1 MPRWLSKYRASGV
14 QYEALSLR
22 NFAGLRDAGA
32 MRRTGVSL
40 DHGPH
45 GGRTSPR
52 PPGNTVPARDPRS
65 GWFSSLPFVAACVS
79 LALGTLVLFGWAFE
93 IPAITGIL
101 PGISAVKASA
111 ATSFILGGASL
122 LMLLRGAGAFLWA
135 RLFAAG
141 LLVLMGVT
149 WIGHLLAEAGLM
161 TIEPVRMGL
170 HAALG
175 FTLQGIALLLL
186 TKPRSEERSK
196 GAETALGAAFVGWA
210 GLIVYTYS
218 VGLNSWES
226 VSRMVFTSLGV
237 TVLGLGTAA
246 VDEIGPLRVLR
257 SEGPGGVLARYLVP
271 FVAVAPFVLGWIHLV
286 GRRAEWYEP
295 TIGAAV
301 LTIATT
307 VLFAFLVV
315 TYASRL
321 DRSEERR
328 HSAERV
334 LRESSEF
341 NTQIVASAQ
350 EGIVVVDEHRRCV
363 LWNPFMERLTGIP
376 AKDVVGKLL
385 VEATSFGVLSE
396 LDSMDRALAG
406 QHVEGDVERPD
417 PSGSSAWLLVTHT
430 PLKNSDGGIR
440 GAIITIHD
448 ITELKRAEEALRES
462 QKRTSTAL
470 ASLGVGVWEIDL
482 ETRAVVWTEN
492 ASPLLAASPD
502 AIRTLADIV
511 ERMHADDREEA
522 SSAMERAITTKS
534 GFDVESRVVSPD
546 GGMRWMRS
554 AGRVIA
560 DPAESH
566 ERLIGVTVDVTGR
579 HLLEAQFRQA
589 QKMEAVGQLAGGVA
603 HDFNNL
609 LTAILGYAALV
620 KEGMNDPG
628 RRRNVDEVVKAATR
642 ATALTRQLLA
652 FSRQEVPEVTVLN
665 ANEVVTDL
673 LDMLRRLIGEHMTL
687 TTNLSEELDSIRTD
701 RGQLEQVVVNL
712 VVNARDAM
720 PKGGGIRV
728 ETANLRLDS
737 GLGAHSGQIP
747 AGDYVTLSV
756 SDTGV
761 GMSDD
766 VRSQLFKPFFTTKDR
781 GKGTGLGL
789 ATVHGIVTG
798 AHGYIAVESEL
809 GKGSTFRVYLPRVA
823 DAVDEPLAPSAEPVV
838 ITEEC
843 ARSSVLIVED
853 EEAVRYLSRVI
864 LERAGHR
871 VYEASTPEQAE
882 SLISDV
888 GQVDVLV
895 ADVMLPGGRGPD
907 LFERL
912 RVKYPALRVVFMS
925 GYLDEDVLEGA
936 QVDPAMRFIQK
947 PFAADAL
954 LGSVATLLDTAGAS

>member
-1 MPRWLSKYRASGV
+1 
-14 QYEALSLR
+14 
-22 NFAGLRDAGA
+22 
-32 MRRTGVSL
+32 L
-40 DHGPH
+40 DHGPL
-45 GGRTSPR
+45 GGRTSASL
-52 PPGNTVPARDPRS
+52 PGISVPIRDPRS
-65 GWFSSLPFVAACVS
+65 GWFSSLPLLAAFIS
-79 LALGTLVLFGWAFE
+79 LALGSLVLFGWAFQIE
-93 IPAITGIL
+93 GITRLI
-101 PGISAVKASA
+101 PGITAVKASA

-122 LMLLRGAGAFLWA
+122 LMLLRGPGSYLWA
-135 RLFAAG
+135 RLFASG

-149 WIGHLLAEAGLM
+149 WIGHLLAEAGVM

-170 HAALG
+170 YAALG
-175 FTLQGIALLLL
+175 FSLQGIALLLL
-186 TKPRSEERSK
+186 TNPRSDGRSK
-196 GAETALGAAFVGWA
+196 GGGTALAAAFVGWA

-218 VGLNSWES
+218 VGLYSWES
-226 VSRMVFTSLGV
+226 VARMVFTSLGV

-246 VDEIGPLRVLR
+246 VDQVGGPLRVLR

-271 FVAVAPFVLGWIHLV
+271 FVAITPFVLGWIHLV

-295 TIGAAV
+295 TIGVAV
-301 LTIATT
+301 LTIAST

-376 AKDVVGKLL
+376 AHEVVGKPLAQ
-385 VEATSFGVLSE
+385 ATAFGVLSE
-396 LDSMDRALAG
+396 LESMDRALAG

-417 PSGSSAWLLVTHT
+417 ASGNSAWLLVTHT
-430 PLKNSDGGIR
+430 PLKNTDGGIR

-470 ASLGVGVWEIDL
+470 ASLGVGVWEVDL
-482 ETRAVVWTEN
+482 ETREVVWTEN
-492 ASPLLAASPD
+492 ASPLLASSPD

-511 ERMHADDREEA
+511 ERMHPDDRAEA
-522 SSAMERAITTKS
+522 TTALERAITTKS
-534 GFDVESRVVSPD
+534 GFDLESRVVLPD
-546 GGMRWMRS
+546 GGIRWMRS
-554 AGRVIA
+554 AGHVIA
-560 DPAESH
+560 DPPGSH

-579 HLLEAQFRQA
+579 HLLEAQFLQA

-628 RRRNVDEVVKAATR
+628 RRKNVDEVVKAATR

-687 TTNLSEELDSIRTD
+687 TTNLADEPDSIRTD
-701 RGQLEQVVVNL
+701 RGQLEQVIVNL

-720 PKGGGIRV
+720 PKGGGIRIN
-728 ETANLRLDS
+728 TANVRVDAGVS
-737 GLGAHSGQIP
+737 AHGGQIV
-747 AGDYVTLSV
+747 AGDYMLLSV
-756 SDTGV
+756 TDAGV
-761 GMSDD
+761 GMTDE
-766 VRSQLFKPFFTTKDR
+766 VRSQLFKPFFTTKGR

-789 ATVHGIVTG
+789 ATVHGIVTA
-798 AHGYIAVESEL
+798 AHGHIAVESEL
-809 GKGSTFRVYLPRVA
+809 GKGSTFSVYLPRVA
-823 DAVDEPLAPSAEPVV
+823 DPARERLAPIVEPAARADD
-838 ITEEC
+838 C
-843 ARSSVLIVED
+843 PRSSVLIVED

-882 SLISDV
+882 SLLFDV

-907 LFERL
+907 LFARL
-912 RVKYPALRVVFMS
+912 RVRYPALRVVFMS
-925 GYLDEDVLEGA
+925 GYLDEDIMEGA
-936 QVDPAMRFIQK
+936 HVDSAMRFIQK
-947 PFAADAL
+947 PFAAEAL
-954 LGSVATLLDTAGAS
+954 LGSVATLLDTAGSGG

>member
-1 MPRWLSKYRASGV
+1 
-14 QYEALSLR
+14 
-22 NFAGLRDAGA
+22 
-32 MRRTGVSL
+32 
-40 DHGPH
+40 
-45 GGRTSPR
+45 
-52 PPGNTVPARDPRS
+52 
-65 GWFSSLPFVAACVS
+65 
-79 LALGTLVLFGWAFE
+79 LVLIGWVFD
-93 IPAITGIL
+93 IPAIAGLL

-122 LMLLRGAGAFLWA
+122 LMLLRGAGSFLWA

-149 WIGHLLAEAGLM
+149 WIGHVLAEAGLM
-161 TIEPVRMGL
+161 TIEPVRLGL

-196 GAETALGAAFVGWA
+196 GAETALAAAFVGWA

-246 VDEIGPLRVLR
+246 VDEVGPLRVLR

-295 TIGAAV
+295 AVGAAV

-307 VLFAFLVV
+307 VLFAFLVLK
-315 TYASRL
+315 YALRL

-363 LWNPFMERLTGIP
+363 LWNPFMERLTGIR
-376 AKDVVGKLL
+376 AQDVVGKPLN
-385 VEATSFGVLSE
+385 EATSFGVLSE
-396 LDSMDRALAG
+396 LDSMERALAG
-406 QHVEGDVERPD
+406 DHVEGDVERSD
-417 PSGSSAWLLVTHT
+417 PYGNSAWLLVTHT
-430 PLKNSDGGIR
+430 PLKNADGGIR
-440 GAIITIHD
+440 GAIIIIHD

-462 QKRTSTAL
+462 QKRTSAAL
-470 ASLGVGVWEIDL
+470 AALGVGVWEVDL
-482 ETRAVVWTEN
+482 DTREVVWTEN
-492 ASPLLAASPD
+492 ASPLLASSPD

-511 ERMHADDREEA
+511 ERMHPDDRDDA
-522 SSAMERAITTKS
+522 SSAMERAIAGKN
-534 GFDVESRVVSPD
+534 GFDVESRVVLPD
-546 GGMRWMRS
+546 GGIRWMRS
-554 AGRVIA
+554 AGRIIA
-560 DPAESH
+560 DPAGTH

-579 HLLEAQFRQA
+579 HVLEAQFLQA

-620 KEGMNDPG
+620 KEGMSDPG

-665 ANEVVTDL
+665 ANDVVTDL

-687 TTNLSEELDSIRTD
+687 TTNLADDVHSIRTD

-720 PKGGGIRV
+720 PKGGSIQITTSNV
-728 ETANLRLDS
+728 HLDS
-737 GLGAHSGQIP
+737 GSTVHGSQMP
-747 AGDYVTLSV
+747 PGDYLMLAIADS
-756 SDTGV
+756 GV
-761 GMSDD
+761 GMSEE
-766 VRSQLFKPFFTTKDR
+766 VRKQLFKPFFTTKDR

-789 ATVHGIVTG
+789 ATVHGIVSG
-798 AHGYIAVESEL
+798 AHGYIAVESEV
-809 GKGSTFRVYLPRVA
+809 GKGSTFRVYLPRVVEPA
-823 DAVDEPLAPSAEPVV
+823 GEPLAPSVEPAALAVDYP
-838 ITEEC
+838 
-843 ARSSVLIVED
+843 RSSVLIVED

-871 VYEASTPEQAE
+871 VYEASTPDQAE
-882 SLISDV
+882 SLLSDV

-912 RVKYPALRVVFMS
+912 RTKNPSLRVVFMS

-936 QVDPAMRFIQK
+936 QFDPAMRFIQK
-947 PFAADAL
+947 PFAAEAL
-954 LGSVATLLDTAGAS
+954 LGSVATLLDAAGSGG

>member
-1 MPRWLSKYRASGV
+1 M
-14 QYEALSLR
+14 
-22 NFAGLRDAGA
+22 
-32 MRRTGVSL
+32 
-40 DHGPH
+40 DHGPL
-45 GGRTSPR
+45 GGRTAAS
-52 PPGNTVPARDPRS
+52 PPGISVHVRDPRS
-65 GWFSSLPFVAACVS
+65 GWFSSLPLLAAFIS
-79 LALGTLVLFGWAFE
+79 LALGGLVLFGWAFQIE
-93 IPAITGIL
+93 TIARLI
-101 PGISAVKASA
+101 PGITAVKASA
-111 ATSFILGGASL
+111 ATSFVLGGASL
-122 LMLLRGAGAFLWA
+122 LMLLLGPGSYLLA
-135 RLFAAG
+135 RFFAAG

-149 WIGHLLAEAGLM
+149 WISHVLAEAGIM
-161 TIEPVRMGL
+161 TIEPVRMEFY
-170 HAALG
+170 AALG

-186 TKPRSEERSK
+186 TSTRPEGRSK
-196 GAETALGAAFVGWA
+196 GGGTALAAAFVGWA

-218 VGLNSWES
+218 VGLYSWES
-226 VSRMVFTSLGV
+226 VARMVFTSLGV

-246 VDEIGPLRVLR
+246 VDQGGPLRVLR
-257 SEGPGGVLARYLVP
+257 SDGPGGVLARYLVP
-271 FVAVAPFVLGWIHLV
+271 FVAIAPFVLGWIHLV
-286 GRRAEWYEP
+286 GRRAGWYEP
-295 TIGAAV
+295 TIGVAV
-301 LTIATT
+301 LTIAST
-307 VLFAFLVV
+307 VLFAFIVV

-350 EGIVVVDEHRRCV
+350 EGIVVVDEQRRCV

-376 AKDVVGKLL
+376 AHDVVGRPLAQ
-385 VEATSFGVLSE
+385 ATSFGVLSE
-396 LDSMDRALAG
+396 LESMERALAG
-406 QHVEGDVERPD
+406 HHVEGDVERPD
-417 PSGSSAWLLVTHT
+417 SSGSSAWLLVTHT
-430 PLKNSDGGIR
+430 PLKNTDGDIR

-448 ITELKRAEEALRES
+448 ITELKRAEDALRES

-470 ASLGVGVWEIDL
+470 ASLGVGVWEVDL
-482 ETRAVVWTEN
+482 ERRAVVWTEN
-492 ASPLLAASPD
+492 ASPLLASSPD

-511 ERMHADDREEA
+511 ERMHPDDRAETT
-522 SSAMERAITTKS
+522 SAIDRAIATKG
-534 GFDVESRVVSPD
+534 GFDLESRVVVPD
-546 GGMRWMRS
+546 GGIRWMRS

-560 DPAESH
+560 DPPGSH

-579 HLLEAQFRQA
+579 HLLEAQFLQA

-620 KEGMNDPG
+620 KEGMNDPS

-665 ANEVVTDL
+665 ANEIVTDL
-673 LDMLRRLIGEHMTL
+673 HDMLRRLIGEHMTL
-687 TTNLSEELDSIRTD
+687 TTALADELDSIRTD
-701 RGQLEQVVVNL
+701 RGQLEQVIVNL

-720 PKGGGIRV
+720 PKGGGICIK
-728 ETANLRLDS
+728 TANVHVDADVS
-737 GLGAHSGQIP
+737 AHGGQIA
-747 AGDYVTLSV
+747 AGDYVMLSV
-756 SDTGV
+756 TDAGV
-761 GMSDD
+761 GMSEE
-766 VRSQLFKPFFTTKDR
+766 VRKQLFRPFFTTKDR

-789 ATVHGIVTG
+789 ATVHGIVTA
-798 AHGYIAVESEL
+798 AHGHIAVESEP

-823 DAVDEPLAPSAEPVV
+823 DAAHERLVPSVEPITLADDSP
-838 ITEEC
+838 
-843 ARSSVLIVED
+843 RSSVLIVED

-871 VYEASTPEQAE
+871 VYEAATPEQAE
-882 SLISDV
+882 ALISDV

-912 RVKYPALRVVFMS
+912 RVRYPALRVVFMS

-936 QVDPAMRFIQK
+936 ETDPAMRFIQK
-947 PFAADAL
+947 PFAAEAL
-954 LGSVATLLDTAGAS
+954 LGSVATLLDTAGSGG

>member
-1 MPRWLSKYRASGV
+1 
-14 QYEALSLR
+14 
-22 NFAGLRDAGA
+22 
-32 MRRTGVSL
+32 L
-40 DHGPH
+40 DHGPL
-45 GGRTSPR
+45 GGRTAHS
-52 PPGNTVPARDPRS
+52 PPGISAHVRDPRS
-65 GWFSSLPFVAACVS
+65 GWFSFLPSVAALVS
-79 LALGTLVLFGWAFE
+79 LILGGVVLVGWAFE
-93 IPAITGIL
+93 IEGVTRFL
-101 PGISAVKASA
+101 PGITAMKASA
-111 ATSFILGGASL
+111 ATSFVLGGAAL
-122 LMLLRGAGAFLWA
+122 MMLLRGTGAYLWA
-135 RLFAAG
+135 RLFACG

-149 WIGHLLAEAGLM
+149 WVGHLLAEAGIM

-175 FTLQGIALLLL
+175 FTLQGVALLLL
-186 TKPRSEERSK
+186 TKPRAEGRSK
-196 GAETALGAAFVGWA
+196 GGEMALAAAFVGWT

-218 VGLNSWES
+218 VGLYSWES
-226 VSRMVFTSLGV
+226 VSQMVFTSLGV

-246 VDEIGPLRVLR
+246 VDDIGGPLRVLR
-257 SEGPGGVLARYLVP
+257 SDGPGGVLARYLVP
-271 FVAVAPFVLGWIHLV
+271 FVALAPFVLGWIHLV

-295 TIGAAV
+295 QIGVAV

-307 VLFAFLVV
+307 VLFTFIVV
-315 TYASRL
+315 MYASRL

-363 LWNPFMERLTGIP
+363 LWNPFMERLTGI
-376 AKDVVGKLL
+376 AAQDVVGKPL
-385 VEATSFGVLSE
+385 VQATSFGVLSE
-396 LDSMDRALAG
+396 LDSMERALAG

-417 PSGSSAWLLVTHT
+417 SSGSSAWLLVTHT
-430 PLKNSDGGIR
+430 PLKNTHGGIR

-470 ASLGVGVWEIDL
+470 ASLGVGVWEVDL
-482 ETRAVVWTEN
+482 DTRAVVWTEN
-492 ASPLLAASPD
+492 ASPLLASEPD

-511 ERMHADDREEA
+511 ERLHPDDRAEA
-522 SSAMERAITTKS
+522 TTAIERATATKS
-534 GFDVESRVVSPD
+534 GFDLESRVVLPD
-546 GGMRWMRS
+546 GGIRWMRS

-560 DPAESH
+560 DPAGSH
-566 ERLIGVTVDVTGR
+566 DRLIGVTVDVTGR
-579 HLLEAQFRQA
+579 HLLEAQFLQA

-665 ANEVVTDL
+665 PNEVVTDL

-687 TTNLSEELDSIRTD
+687 TTNLADDLDSIRTD

-720 PKGGGIRV
+720 PKGGGICI
-728 ETANLRLDS
+728 ETAHTHLETGVSAN
-737 GLGAHSGQIP
+737 GGQVAP
-747 AGDYVTLSV
+747 GDYVMIAV
-756 SDTGV
+756 SDSGV
-761 GMSDD
+761 GMSSE
-766 VRSQLFKPFFTTKDR
+766 VQAQLFKPFFTTKDR

-789 ATVHGIVTG
+789 ATVHGIVTN
-798 AHGYIAVESEL
+798 AHGYIAVESEI
-809 GKGSTFRVYLPRVA
+809 GRGSTFRVYLPRVA
-823 DAVDEPLAPSAEPVV
+823 NAVRERLVPSAEPVV
-838 ITEEC
+838 LTTEGP
-843 ARSSVLIVED
+843 RSSVLIVED

-882 SLISDV
+882 SLMSEV
-888 GQVDVLV
+888 EQVDVLV

-907 LFERL
+907 LFARL
-912 RVKYPALRVVFMS
+912 RVRYPALRVVFMS

-936 QVDPAMRFIQK
+936 EADPAMRFIQK

-954 LGSVATLLDTAGAS
+954 LGSVSRLLDAAGSGG

>member
-1 MPRWLSKYRASGV
+1 
-14 QYEALSLR
+14 
-22 NFAGLRDAGA
+22 
-32 MRRTGVSL
+32 L
-40 DHGPH
+40 DHGPL
-45 GGRTSPR
+45 GGRTAVSSP
-52 PPGNTVPARDPRS
+52 GISVHVRDPGS
-65 GWFSSLPFVAACVS
+65 GWLSSLPFVAALVS
-79 LALGTLVLFGWAFE
+79 LVLGGLVLVGWAFE
-93 IPAITGIL
+93 IERATRLL
-101 PGISAVKASA
+101 PGITAMKASA
-111 ATSFILGGASL
+111 ATSLVLGGAAL
-122 LMLLRGAGAFLWA
+122 LMLLRGSGAYLWA
-135 RLFAAG
+135 RLFGCG

-149 WIGHLLAEAGLM
+149 WIGHVLARAGIM
-161 TIEPVRMGL
+161 TTEPVRMGL
-170 HAALG
+170 LAALG
-175 FTLQGIALLLL
+175 FTLQGISLLLL
-186 TKPRSEERSK
+186 TNPRSQGRSK
-196 GAETALGAAFVGWA
+196 GGETALAAAFVGWA
-210 GLIVYTYS
+210 SLIVYTYG
-218 VGLNSWES
+218 VGLYSWAS
-226 VSRMVFTSLGV
+226 VSQMVFTSLGI

-246 VDEIGPLRVLR
+246 VDQSGGPLRVLR
-257 SEGPGGVLARYLVP
+257 SDGPGGVLARYMVP
-271 FVAVAPFVLGWIHLV
+271 FVAIAPFVLGWIHVL

-307 VLFAFLVV
+307 VLFTFIVV

-328 HSAERV
+328 QSAERV

-376 AKDVVGKLL
+376 APEVVGKPL
-385 VEATSFGVLSE
+385 VQATSFGVLSE
-396 LDSMDRALAG
+396 LDSMERALAG
-406 QHVEGDVERPD
+406 QHIEGDVERPD

-430 PLKNSDGGIR
+430 PLKNADGGIR

-470 ASLGVGVWEIDL
+470 ASLGVGVWEVDL
-482 ETRAVVWTEN
+482 DTRAVVWTEN
-492 ASPLLAASPD
+492 ASPLLASSPD

-511 ERMHADDREEA
+511 ERLHPDDRAEA
-522 SSAMERAITTKS
+522 TAAIDRAIGTKS
-534 GFDVESRVVSPD
+534 GFDLESRMVLPD
-546 GGMRWMRS
+546 GGIRWMRS
-554 AGRVIA
+554 AGRVLA

-579 HLLEAQFRQA
+579 HLLEAQFLQA

-609 LTAILGYAALV
+609 LTAILGYATLV
-620 KEGMNDPG
+620 KEGLNDPV

-687 TTNLSEELDSIRTD
+687 TANLADDLDSIRTD

-720 PKGGGIRV
+720 PKGGDIRI
-728 ETANLRLDS
+728 ETAHVLVEAGIKAYN
-737 GLGAHSGQIP
+737 GQI
-747 AGDYVTLSV
+747 ANGDYVMIAVADS
-756 SDTGV
+756 GI
-761 GMSDD
+761 GMSEG

-789 ATVHGIVTG
+789 ATVHGIVTA
-798 AHGYIAVESEL
+798 AHGYIAVESEV

-823 DAVDEPLAPSAEPVV
+823 DPVGERLVPTAEPAML
-838 ITEEC
+838 T
-843 ARSSVLIVED
+843 ADPRGSSVLIVED
-853 EEAVRYLSRVI
+853 EEAVRYVSRVI

-882 SLISDV
+882 SVMSEV

-907 LFERL
+907 LFARL
-912 RVKYPALRVVFMS
+912 RVRYPALRVVFMS
-925 GYLDEDVLEGA
+925 GYLDEDVLVGA
-936 QVDPAMRFIQK
+936 ETDPAMRFIQK

-954 LGSVATLLDTAGAS
+954 LGSVSRLLDAAGS

>member
-1 MPRWLSKYRASGV
+1 M
-14 QYEALSLR
+14 
-22 NFAGLRDAGA
+22 
-32 MRRTGVSL
+32 
-40 DHGPH
+40 DHGPL
-45 GGRTSPR
+45 GGRTAAS
-52 PPGNTVPARDPRS
+52 PPGISVHVRDPRS
-65 GWFSSLPFVAACVS
+65 GWFSSLPLLAAFIS
-79 LALGTLVLFGWAFE
+79 LALGALVLFGWAFQIE
-93 IPAITGIL
+93 AITRLI
-101 PGISAVKASA
+101 PGITAVKASA

-122 LMLLRGAGAFLWA
+122 LMLLRGPGSYLWA

-149 WIGHLLAEAGLM
+149 WIGHVLAEAGIM
-161 TIEPVRMGL
+161 TIEPVRMGFY
-170 HAALG
+170 AALG

-186 TKPRSEERSK
+186 TNTRPEGRSK
-196 GAETALGAAFVGWA
+196 GGGTALAAAFVGWA

-218 VGLNSWES
+218 VGIYSWES

-246 VDEIGPLRVLR
+246 VDQSGPLRVLR
-257 SEGPGGVLARYLVP
+257 SDGPGGVLARYLVP
-271 FVAVAPFVLGWIHLV
+271 FVAIAPFVLGWIHLV
-286 GRRAEWYEP
+286 GRRAGWYEP
-295 TIGAAV
+295 TIGVAV
-301 LTIATT
+301 LTIAST
-307 VLFAFLVV
+307 VLFAFIVV

-350 EGIVVVDEHRRCV
+350 EGIVVVDEQRRCV
-363 LWNPFMERLTGIP
+363 LWNPFMERLTGVP
-376 AKDVVGKLL
+376 AHDVVGRPLAQ
-385 VEATSFGVLSE
+385 ATSFGVLSE
-396 LDSMDRALAG
+396 LESMERALAG
-406 QHVEGDVERPD
+406 HHVEGDVERPD
-417 PSGSSAWLLVTHT
+417 SSGSSAWLLVTHT
-430 PLKNSDGGIR
+430 PLKNTDGDIR

-448 ITELKRAEEALRES
+448 ITELKRAEDALRES

-470 ASLGVGVWEIDL
+470 ASLGVGVWEVDL
-482 ETRAVVWTEN
+482 ERRAVVWTEN
-492 ASPLLAASPD
+492 ASPLLASSPD
-502 AIRTLADIV
+502 PIRTLADIV
-511 ERMHADDREEA
+511 ERMHPDDRAETT
-522 SSAMERAITTKS
+522 SAIDRAIATKG
-534 GFDVESRVVSPD
+534 GFDLESRVVVPD
-546 GGMRWMRS
+546 GGIRWMRS

-560 DPAESH
+560 DPPGSH

-579 HLLEAQFRQA
+579 HLLEAQFLQA

-620 KEGMNDPG
+620 KEGMNDPS
-628 RRRNVDEVVKAATR
+628 RRRNVDQVVKAATR

-665 ANEVVTDL
+665 ANEIVTDL

-687 TTNLSEELDSIRTD
+687 TTNLADQLDSIRTD
-701 RGQLEQVVVNL
+701 RGQLEQVIVNL

-720 PKGGGIRV
+720 PKGGGIRID
-728 ETANLRLDS
+728 TANVHVDA
-737 GLGAHSGQIP
+737 GASAHGGPIA
-747 AGDYVTLSV
+747 AGDYVMLSV
-756 SDTGV
+756 TDAGV
-761 GMSDD
+761 GMSEE
-766 VRSQLFKPFFTTKDR
+766 VRAQLFKPFFTTKDR

-789 ATVHGIVTG
+789 ATVHGIVAA
-798 AHGYIAVESEL
+798 AHGHIAVESQP

-823 DAVDEPLAPSAEPVV
+823 DPACERLAPSVEP
-838 ITEEC
+838 
-843 ARSSVLIVED
+843 AALADDYPRSSVLIVED

-882 SLISDV
+882 SLMSDV

-907 LFERL
+907 LFARL
-912 RVKYPALRVVFMS
+912 RVRYPALRVVFMS

-936 QVDPAMRFIQK
+936 HVDPAIRFIQK
-947 PFAADAL
+947 PFAAEAL
-954 LGSVATLLDTAGAS
+954 LGSVATLLDTAGSSG